1 MTPPD
6 HHNSAQREAEEFLRE
21 NLSAPAA
28 AKDMEEHARAVG
40 ISSRTLARARKKLG
54 VIAEKGGM
62 DKGWTWRLPG
72 PSDQQYAPTLPKNAK
87 PPEECLSKDWQPSAK
102 LAASSTP
109 QGRAPDVT
117 DGAPASPSA
126 PPHPTLLP
134 GDRHREAVRARNRE
148 ALQRFEQLL
157 RGR

>member
-1 MTPPD
+1 MKPAMNESADQALAATD
-6 HHNSAQREAEEFLRE
+6 GNSEHHSAQREAEEFLRE

-72 PSDQQYAPTLPKNAK
+72 PSDQRYAPTLPKNAK
-87 PPEECLSKDWQPSAK
+87 PPEECHS
-102 LAASSTP
+102 
-109 QGRAPDVT
+109 PDVT
-117 DGAPASPSA
+117 NPADPG
-126 PPHPTLLP
+126 PIPLQ

-148 ALQRFEQLL
+148 ALQRFEAELKERARQ
-157 RGR
+157 R